1 MKSWRSN
8 LCRRG
13 AGIAVVVSVIAGAT
27 TAGAATSSPAPTF
40 AAVTADINSFANQMT
55 RPGYVSYASSSAVQQ
70 YVAYHGLDHVA
81 FSCLSDFPVTS
92 GSSPSCVLGSLSS
105 KINVVLYGDS
115 HAWQWAGALSNI
127 AVARGWKLS
136 VFAKASCQPEVVT
149 PLQYANGMLVPYP
162 ACGTWRSSALT
173 AIARLKPK
181 FVFFSE
187 FTAGTTPALSVAMSS
202 LATTLTSAVGGD
214 AKHVVWIRSTPLM
227 AMSSGVSLTAC
238 LARNKY
244 RATAAASPPN
254 RCFMTYGTAMNASS
268 HLDLVASQEVASA
281 TAAGLTIIDPMPWLC
296 QTSSLSGYCPPVIL
310 GHGPYFDAFHI
321 TNSFAQFMAPLVNA
335 LIPTK

>member
-1 MKSWRSN
+1 
-8 LCRRG
+8 
-13 AGIAVVVSVIAGAT
+13 
-27 TAGAATSSPAPTF
+27 
-40 AAVTADINSFANQMT
+40 
-55 RPGYVSYASSSAVQQ
+55 
-70 YVAYHGLDHVA
+70 
-81 FSCLSDFPVTS
+81 
-92 GSSPSCVLGSLSS
+92 
-105 KINVVLYGDS
+105 
-115 HAWQWAGALSNI
+115 
-127 AVARGWKLS
+127 
-136 VFAKASCQPEVVT
+136 
-149 PLQYANGMLVPYP
+149 MLVPYP

-173 AIARLKPK
+173 AIAALKPK

-202 LATTLTSAVGGD
+202 LAITLTRAVGGV

-227 AMSSGVSLTAC
+227 AAMSSGDTMAVC
-238 LARNKY
+238 LSKNKY
-244 RATAAASPPN
+244 RATAAAAPPN

-310 GHGPYFDAFHI
+310 GHGIYMDAYHI
-321 TNSFAQFMAPLVNA
+321 TNSFALFMAPLVNA